1 MVPEVRILKLFRK
14 TQNVVINIEDD
25 GTVSVSAENKAKLD
39 NAISQIK
46 AVVQDPEV
54 GTVFDGKV
62 TKILDFGAFVEFAPG
77 REGLVHISQLAW
89 ERVNKVEDVLSEGD
103 EVKIK
108 LFEIDKQ
115 GRLNFSIKL
124 LTEKPE

>member
-1 MVPEVRILKLFRK
+1 M
-14 TQNVVINIEDD
+14 
-25 GTVSVSAENKAKLD
+25 LD

-46 AVVQDPEV
+46 AVTQDPEV
-54 GTVFDGKV
+54 GSVFDGKV

-89 ERVNKVEDVLSEGD
+89 ERVNKVEDVLSVGD
-103 EVKIK
+103 AVKIK

-115 GRLNFSIKL
+115 GRLNFSMKL
-124 LTEKPE
+124 LMDKPE

>member
-1 MVPEVRILKLFRK
+1 M
-14 TQNVVINIEDD
+14 
-25 GTVSVSAENKAKLD
+25 SAADKEALD
-39 NAISQIK
+39 NAIVQIK
-46 AVVQDPEV
+46 AVTQDPEV
-54 GTVFDGKV
+54 GSVFDGKV

-89 ERVNKVEDVLSEGD
+89 ERVNKVEDMLSVGD
-103 EVKIK
+103 AVKIK

-124 LTEKPE
+124 LTDKPK

>member
-1 MVPEVRILKLFRK
+1 M
-14 TQNVVINIEDD
+14 
-25 GTVSVSAENKAKLD
+25 
-39 NAISQIK
+39 
-46 AVVQDPEV
+46 
-54 GTVFDGKV
+54 

-89 ERVNKVEDVLSEGD
+89 ERVNKVEDVLSVGD

>member
-1 MVPEVRILKLFRK
+1 MVQEEKTLKQFKKELNVLSILKMMELLVY
-14 TQNVVINIEDD
+14 QQQIEQRLIMLLAQ
-25 GTVSVSAENKAKLD
+25 V
-39 NAISQIK
+39 K
-46 AVVQDPEV
+46 AVTEDPKV

-89 ERVNKVEDVLSEGD
+89 ERVNKVDDVLSVGD
-103 EVKIK
+103 AVKIK

-115 GRLNFSIKL
+115 GRLNFSMKL
-124 LTEKPE
+124 LMDKPE

>member
-1 MVPEVRILKLFRK
+1 MIGPGGKNIKALQESAEC
-14 TQNVVINIEDD
+14 VINIEDD
-25 GTVSVSAENKAKLD
+25 GTVSVSAENKEKLD

-54 GTVFDGKV
+54 GTVFDGRV

-89 ERVNKVEDVLSEGD
+89 ERVNKVEDVLKMGEN
-103 EVKIK
+103 VKVK
-108 LFEIDKQ
+108 LLKVDDK
-115 GRLNFSIKL
+115 GRLSLSIKAVGDD
-124 LTEKPE
+124 K